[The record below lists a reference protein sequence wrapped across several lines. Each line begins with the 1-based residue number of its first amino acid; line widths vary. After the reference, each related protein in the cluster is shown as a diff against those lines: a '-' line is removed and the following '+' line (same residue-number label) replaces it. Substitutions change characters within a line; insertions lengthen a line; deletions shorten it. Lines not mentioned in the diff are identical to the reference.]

1 MCVQAAINLSDNY
14 NKDLSDVDFIIV
26 ATTTPDQIVP
36 NVASQVQTRLKI
48 PHAGAIDISCACA
61 GFCNGLILAKGL
73 VAAGTHKKIL
83 VFGAD
88 TLSKVTDFT
97 DRTTCILFGDAAG
110 AVIVERSEENC
121 LLETI
126 TETNGEFGKDLY
138 LTSQKNSIND
148 EEVIANNKLHQN
160 GRIVYSVRKYG
171 NTSAASIPLAWY
183 EGIRSNKIQLNDKLL
198 LMGFGGGFT
207 YGGICIKNQ
216 IPNL

>member
-36 NVASQVQTRLKI
+36 NVASQIQTRLKI

-138 LTSQKNSIND
+138 LTSQKNPSMMKKLLPIINCIKMAGLYISGLFKHCLMD
-148 EEVIANNKLHQN
+148 YNLSLAK
-160 GRIVYSVRKYG
+160 IVYHWM
-171 NTSAASIPLAWY
+171 I
-183 EGIRSNKIQLNDKLL
+183 
-198 LMGFGGGFT
+198 
-207 YGGICIKNQ
+207 
-216 IPNL
+216 

>member
-83 VFGAD
+83 V
-88 TLSKVTDFT
+88 LVL
-97 DRTTCILFGDAAG
+97 I
-110 AVIVERSEENC
+110 
-121 LLETI
+121 
-126 TETNGEFGKDLY
+126 LY
-138 LTSQKNSIND
+138 LK
-148 EEVIANNKLHQN
+148 
-160 GRIVYSVRKYG
+160 
-171 NTSAASIPLAWY
+171 
-183 EGIRSNKIQLNDKLL
+183 
-198 LMGFGGGFT
+198 
-207 YGGICIKNQ
+207 
-216 IPNL
+216 